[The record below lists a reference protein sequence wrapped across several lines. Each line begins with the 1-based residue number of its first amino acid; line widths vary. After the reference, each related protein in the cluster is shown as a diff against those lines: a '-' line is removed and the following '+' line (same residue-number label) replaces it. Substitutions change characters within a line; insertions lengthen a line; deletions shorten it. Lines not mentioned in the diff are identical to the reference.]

1 MLKQNH
7 EVDSPPVCF
16 GKHFDGS
23 SPECTGG
30 HDPTFR
36 NDDEQSRNYGTQIR
50 DTCDWV
56 QSCSGRMQAARN
68 FIPVNGLVRPPP
80 QPASSYATNF
90 TKPNTPVAPRWTPPQ
105 PYTPS
110 HLQQQ
115 HHGAPL
121 MSTSFGI
128 PQYLSVREPQT
139 SGGFGTRLARES
151 LRSMLKSIGHT
162 FAHFFDFEIFGPPPP
177 GGGNTPG
184 Q

>member
-23 SPECTGG
+23 SSECVGG

-36 NDDEQSRNYGTQIR
+36 NDNEQSRHYNTQIR

-68 FIPVNGLVRPPP
+68 FIPVGGLVRPP
-80 QPASSYATNF
+80 QPPPPTTPFATKF
-90 TKPNTPVAPRWTPPQ
+90 NTPTTQPTQRWTPPQ
-105 PYTPS
+105 PYTPT
-110 HLQQQ
+110 HLQQGS
-115 HHGAPL
+115 HL
-121 MSTSFGI
+121 MSTNFGI

-139 SGGFGTRLARES
+139 SGGFGARLARES
-151 LRSMLKSIGHT
+151 LRSILKSIGHT

-177 GGGNTPG
+177 GGGNPPG